1 MSDPS
6 LGLVMLGL
14 IVAAIMM
21 GYPTAFTLA
30 RASVPGINLAFWR
43 LGFVWRGQMASS
55 CRIGGGI
62 EDMNV
67 WSRPL

>member
-1 MSDPS
+1 
-6 LGLVMLGL
+6 
-14 IVAAIMM
+14 M

-30 RASVPGINLAFWR
+30 RASVPGINLAFHR
-43 LGFVWRGQMASS
+43 LDFLFRGRMAAS

-67 WSRPL
+67 WSRRL